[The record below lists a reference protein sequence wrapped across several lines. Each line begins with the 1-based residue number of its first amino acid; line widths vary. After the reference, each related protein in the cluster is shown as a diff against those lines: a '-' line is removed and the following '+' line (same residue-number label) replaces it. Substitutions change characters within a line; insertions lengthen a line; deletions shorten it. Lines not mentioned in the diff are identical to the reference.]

1 MGARVPP
8 LYSALEDDPAQH
20 EAIDRFVV
28 ELGQHV
34 DQLQDLEALNR
45 LPELGS
51 RAREL
56 AERAGGTGYAL
67 LADAARQAAEAALE
81 GKREA
86 THDALVELTEL
97 ARRVRLGHRGAA

>member
-8 LYSALEDDPAQH
+8 LYSALEDDPGQH

-51 RAREL
+51 LAREL
-56 AERAGGTGYAL
+56 AERAGRTGYAL
-67 LADAARQAAEAALE
+67 LADAARQAAEAAAE